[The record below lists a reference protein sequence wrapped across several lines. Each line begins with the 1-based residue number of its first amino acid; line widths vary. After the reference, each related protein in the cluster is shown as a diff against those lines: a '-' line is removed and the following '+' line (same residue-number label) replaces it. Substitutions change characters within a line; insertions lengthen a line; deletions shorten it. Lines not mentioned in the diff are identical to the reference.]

1 MLTPSVLTPL
11 PLGPLPNDPLG
22 LALVA
27 IVALLVIVLVGRLFL
42 RVAWRILTIAAV
54 VVGIAYLLTVVGLL

>member
-1 MLTPSVLTPL
+1 MNALLL
-11 PLGPLPNDPLG
+11 QLGPLPNDPLG

-27 IVALLVIVLVGRLFL
+27 IVALLLIILVGRLFL